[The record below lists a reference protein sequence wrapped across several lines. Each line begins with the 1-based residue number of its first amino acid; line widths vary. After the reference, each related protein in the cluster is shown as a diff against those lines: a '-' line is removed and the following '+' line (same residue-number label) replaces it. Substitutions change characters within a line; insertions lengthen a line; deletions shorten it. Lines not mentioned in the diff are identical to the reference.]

1 MKMRDIYSGRTVL
14 ALGLL
19 AASLSVQAEPLR
31 VVSSFSILNDM
42 VKEIG
47 GDKVMASTI
56 VPANGDAHSFEPRPS
71 DAKTL
76 ANAQLLVINGL
87 EFETW
92 LPRLQ
97 QAAGYKGPQVVAT
110 EGITPLAFEGGG
122 HEDHAGHDHD
132 HDHDHDHGH
141 DSEPEHA
148 HDHEQ
153 THAKED
159 TQSHGGHDHSHQH
172 GSQDPHAWQSLG
184 LAQIYVRNIS
194 KGLEQADPANA
205 EYYQRRAKDY
215 AQRIQELDDSIK
227 TRLQAV
233 PVEKR
238 KVITSHDAFSYMG
251 KAYDIRFIPLVGVS
265 SQAEPSARDIA
276 QIIQQARSE
285 QIQAI
290 FVENTVSAKLVEQV
304 ARETGAKVG
313 GTLYSDALGAPGS
326 GVDTYLGMMR
336 SNTDQLV
343 KALQP

>member
-1 MKMRDIYSGRTVL
+1 MKMRDLYSGRTVL

-56 VPANGDAHSFEPRPS
+56 VPVNGDAHSFEPRPS

-76 ANAQLLVINGL
+76 ASAQLLVINGL

-97 QAAGYKGPQVVAT
+97 QAAGYKGPQIVAT
-110 EGITPLAFEGGG
+110 EGITPLAFEGGQD
-122 HEDHAGHDHD
+122 DHADHSHDHD
-132 HDHDHDHGH
+132 HDHDH
-141 DSEPEHA
+141 EPA
-148 HDHEQ
+148 HDHDHQHARAEEGEQ
-153 THAKED
+153 AHSDHA
-159 TQSHGGHDHSHQH
+159 HSHQH

-276 QIIQQARSE
+276 QIIQQARRE

-313 GTLYSDALGAPGS
+313 GTLYSDALGVAGS

-336 SNTDQLV
+336 SNTDQLI

>member
-14 ALGLL
+14 ALGLM

-76 ANAQLLVINGL
+76 ASAQLLVINGL
-87 EFETW
+87 EFESW

-97 QAAGYKGPQVVAT
+97 QAAGYKGPQIVAT
-110 EGITPLAFEGGG
+110 EGITPLAFEGGQ
-122 HEDHAGHDHD
+122 HDHAGHDHD
-132 HDHDHDHGH
+132 HDHDHDH
-141 DSEPEHA
+141 EPA
-148 HDHEQ
+148 HDHQHVDEKDHSG
-153 THAKED
+153 HA
-159 TQSHGGHDHSHQH
+159 HSHQH

-194 KGLEQADPANA
+194 KGLEQVDPANA

-215 AQRIQELDDSIK
+215 AQRLQELDDSIK

-276 QIIQQARSE
+276 TIIQQARSE

-313 GTLYSDALGAPGS
+313 GTLYSDALGVPGS

-336 SNTDQLV
+336 SNTDQLI

>member
-76 ANAQLLVINGL
+76 ASAQLLVINGL
-87 EFETW
+87 EFESW

-97 QAAGYKGPQVVAT
+97 QAAGYKGPQIVAT
-110 EGITPLAFEGGG
+110 EGITPLAFEGGQD
-122 HEDHAGHDHD
+122 DHAGHDHD
-132 HDHDHDHGH
+132 HDHDHEPAH
-141 DSEPEHA
+141 DHA
-148 HDHEQ
+148 HDHQ
-153 THAKED
+153 HANEKD
-159 TQSHGGHDHSHQH
+159 PSGHDHSHQH

-215 AQRIQELDDSIK
+215 AQRLQELDDSIK

-233 PVEKR
+233 PVDKR
-238 KVITSHDAFSYMG
+238 KVITSHDAFAYMG

-276 QIIQQARSE
+276 TIIQQARSE

-336 SNTDQLV
+336 SNTDQLI

>member
-1 MKMRDIYSGRTVL
+1 MKMRGMYSGRMVL

-76 ANAQLLVINGL
+76 AKAQLLVVNGL
-87 EFETW
+87 EFESW

-110 EGITPLAFEGGG
+110 EGITPLAFEGGAD
-122 HEDHAGHDHD
+122 DHADHD
-132 HDHDHDHGH
+132 HDHDHDH
-141 DSEPEHA
+141 EPA
-148 HDHEQ
+148 HDHAQDHE
-153 THAKED
+153 HAPEKD
-159 TQSHGGHDHSHQH
+159 HSGHEHSHQH
-172 GSQDPHAWQSLG
+172 GSQDPHAWQSLD

-205 EYYQRRAKDY
+205 QYYQGRAKDY

-233 PVEKR
+233 PVDKR

-251 KAYDIRFIPLVGVS
+251 KAYNIRFIPLVGVS

-313 GTLYSDALGAPGS
+313 GTLYSDALGVPGS

-336 SNTDQLV
+336 SNTDQLI

>member
-76 ANAQLLVINGL
+76 ASAQLLVINGL
-87 EFETW
+87 EFESW

-97 QAAGYKGPQVVAT
+97 QAAGYTGPQVVAT
-110 EGITPLAFEGGG
+110 EGITPLAFEGG
-122 HEDHAGHDHD
+122 HDDHAGHDHD
-132 HDHDHDHGH
+132 HDHDHEPAH
-141 DSEPEHA
+141 DHA
-148 HDHEQ
+148 HDHQHTDEKDHSG
-153 THAKED
+153 HA
-159 TQSHGGHDHSHQH
+159 HSHQH

-251 KAYDIRFIPLVGVS
+251 KAYDMRFIPLVGVS

-336 SNTDQLV
+336 SNTDQLI

>member
-14 ALGLL
+14 ALGLM

-76 ANAQLLVINGL
+76 ASAQLLVINGL
-87 EFETW
+87 EFESW

-97 QAAGYKGPQVVAT
+97 QAAGYKGPQIVAT
-110 EGITPLAFEGGG
+110 EGITPLAFEGGQ
-122 HEDHAGHDHD
+122 HDHAGHDHD
-132 HDHDHDHGH
+132 HDHDH
-141 DSEPEHA
+141 EPA
-148 HDHEQ
+148 HDHQHVDEKDHSG
-153 THAKED
+153 HA
-159 TQSHGGHDHSHQH
+159 HSHQH

-194 KGLEQADPANA
+194 KGLEQVDPANA

-215 AQRIQELDDSIK
+215 AQRLQELDDSIK

-276 QIIQQARSE
+276 TIIQQARSE

-313 GTLYSDALGAPGS
+313 GTLYSDALGVPGS

-336 SNTDQLV
+336 SNTDQLI

>member
-1 MKMRDIYSGRTVL
+1 MKMRGMYSGRMVL

-76 ANAQLLVINGL
+76 AKAQLLVVNGL
-87 EFETW
+87 EFESW

-110 EGITPLAFEGGG
+110 EGITPLAFEGGAD
-122 HEDHAGHDHD
+122 DHADHD
-132 HDHDHDHGH
+132 HDHDHDH
-141 DSEPEHA
+141 EPA
-148 HDHEQ
+148 HDHAQDHE
-153 THAKED
+153 HAPEKD
-159 TQSHGGHDHSHQH
+159 RSGHEHSHQH
-172 GSQDPHAWQSLG
+172 GSQDPHAWQSLD

-205 EYYQRRAKDY
+205 QYYQGRAKDY

-233 PVEKR
+233 PVDKR

-251 KAYDIRFIPLVGVS
+251 KAYNIRFIPLVGVS

-313 GTLYSDALGAPGS
+313 GTLYSDALGVPGS

-336 SNTDQLV
+336 SNTDQLI

>member
-1 MKMRDIYSGRTVL
+1 MKMRGMYSGRMVL

-76 ANAQLLVINGL
+76 AKAQLLVVNGL
-87 EFETW
+87 EFESW

-110 EGITPLAFEGGG
+110 EGITPLAFEGGAD
-122 HEDHAGHDHD
+122 DHADHD
-132 HDHDHDHGH
+132 HDHDHDH
-141 DSEPEHA
+141 EPA
-148 HDHEQ
+148 HDHAQDHE
-153 THAKED
+153 HAPEKD
-159 TQSHGGHDHSHQH
+159 HSGHEHSHQH
-172 GSQDPHAWQSLG
+172 GSQDPHAWQSLD

-205 EYYQRRAKDY
+205 QYYQGRAKDY
-215 AQRIQELDDSIK
+215 VQRIQELDDSIK

-233 PVEKR
+233 PVDKR

-251 KAYDIRFIPLVGVS
+251 KAYNIRFIPLVGVS

-313 GTLYSDALGAPGS
+313 GTLYSDALGVPGS

-336 SNTDQLV
+336 SNTDQLI

>member
-1 MKMRDIYSGRTVL
+1 MKMRDLYSGRAVL

-56 VPANGDAHSFEPRPS
+56 VPVNGDAHSFEPRPS

-76 ANAQLLVINGL
+76 ASAQLLVINGL

-97 QAAGYKGPQVVAT
+97 QAAGYKGPRIVAT
-110 EGITPLAFEGGG
+110 EGITPLAFEGG
-122 HEDHAGHDHD
+122 HDDDHADHDHEPAHDHD
-132 HDHDHDHGH
+132 HQ
-141 DSEPEHA
+141 HA
-148 HDHEQ
+148 HADEGEPAHNDQ
-153 THAKED
+153 A
-159 TQSHGGHDHSHQH
+159 HGHQH

-215 AQRIQELDDSIK
+215 AQRIQELDHSIK

-233 PVEKR
+233 PAEKR

-276 QIIQQARSE
+276 QIIQQARRE

-313 GTLYSDALGAPGS
+313 GTLYSDALGVAGS

-336 SNTDQLV
+336 SNTDQLI

>member
-1 MKMRDIYSGRTVL
+1 
-14 ALGLL
+14 
-19 AASLSVQAEPLR
+19 
-31 VVSSFSILNDM
+31 
-42 VKEIG
+42 
-47 GDKVMASTI
+47 MA
-56 VPANGDAHSFEPRPS
+56 H
-71 DAKTL
+71 
-76 ANAQLLVINGL
+76 
-87 EFETW
+87 
-92 LPRLQ
+92 
-97 QAAGYKGPQVVAT
+97 
-110 EGITPLAFEGGG
+110 
-122 HEDHAGHDHD
+122 DHDHNHDHD
-132 HDHDHDHGH
+132 HDHDH
-141 DSEPEHA
+141 EPA
-148 HDHEQ
+148 HDHAQDHE
-153 THAKED
+153 HAPEKD
-159 TQSHGGHDHSHQH
+159 HSGHEHSHQH
-172 GSQDPHAWQSLG
+172 GSQDPHAWQSLD

-205 EYYQRRAKDY
+205 QYYQGRAKDY

-233 PVEKR
+233 PVDKR

-251 KAYDIRFIPLVGVS
+251 EAYNIRFIPLVGVS

-313 GTLYSDALGAPGS
+313 GTLYSDALGVPGS

-336 SNTDQLV
+336 SNTDQLI

>member
-1 MKMRDIYSGRTVL
+1 MKMRDISSGRVIL

-56 VPANGDAHSFEPRPS
+56 VPANGDSHSFEPRPS

-76 ANAQLLVINGL
+76 ASAQLLVINGL

-110 EGITPLAFEGGG
+110 EGITPLAFEGDG
-122 HEDHAGHDHD
+122 HEDHAAHD
-132 HDHDHDHGH
+132 H
-141 DSEPEHA
+141 DSEPAHA
-148 HDHEQ
+148 HEHEQ
-153 THAKED
+153 AHAKED
-159 TQSHGGHDHSHQH
+159 TPSHSGHDHSHQH

-205 EYYQRRAKDY
+205 EYYQRRAQDY
-215 AQRIQELDDSIK
+215 VQRIQELDDSIK

-276 QIIQQARSE
+276 QIIQQARRE

-313 GTLYSDALGAPGS
+313 GTLYSDALGAAGS

>member
-76 ANAQLLVINGL
+76 ASAQLLVINGL
-87 EFETW
+87 EFESW

-97 QAAGYKGPQVVAT
+97 QAAGYKGPQIVAT
-110 EGITPLAFEGGG
+110 EGITPLAFEGGQ
-122 HEDHAGHDHD
+122 HDHAGHDHD
-132 HDHDHDHGH
+132 HDHDHDHEPAH
-141 DSEPEHA
+141 DHA
-148 HDHEQ
+148 HDHQ
-153 THAKED
+153 HADEKD
-159 TQSHGGHDHSHQH
+159 PSGHEHSHQH

-184 LAQIYVRNIS
+184 LAQIYVHNIS

-215 AQRIQELDDSIK
+215 AQRLQELDDSIK

-233 PVEKR
+233 PVDKR

-276 QIIQQARSE
+276 TIIQQARSE

-336 SNTDQLV
+336 SNTDQLI

>member
-1 MKMRDIYSGRTVL
+1 MKMRGMYSGRMVL

-76 ANAQLLVINGL
+76 AKAQLLVVNGL
-87 EFETW
+87 EFESW

-110 EGITPLAFEGGG
+110 EGITPLAFEGGAD
-122 HEDHAGHDHD
+122 DHADHD
-132 HDHDHDHGH
+132 HDHDH
-141 DSEPEHA
+141 EPA
-148 HDHEQ
+148 HDHAQDHE
-153 THAKED
+153 HAPEKD
-159 TQSHGGHDHSHQH
+159 HSGHEHSHQH
-172 GSQDPHAWQSLG
+172 GSQDPHAWQSLD

-205 EYYQRRAKDY
+205 QYYQGRAKDY

-233 PVEKR
+233 PVDKR

-251 KAYDIRFIPLVGVS
+251 KAYNIRFIPLVGVS

-313 GTLYSDALGAPGS
+313 GTLYSDALGVPGS

-336 SNTDQLV
+336 SNTDQLI

>member
-76 ANAQLLVINGL
+76 ASAQLLVINGL
-87 EFETW
+87 EFESW

-97 QAAGYKGPQVVAT
+97 QAAGYKGPQIVAT
-110 EGITPLAFEGGG
+110 EGITPLAFEGGQ
-122 HEDHAGHDHD
+122 HDHAGHDHD
-132 HDHDHDHGH
+132 HDHDHDHEPAH
-141 DSEPEHA
+141 DHA
-148 HDHEQ
+148 HDHQ
-153 THAKED
+153 HADEKD
-159 TQSHGGHDHSHQH
+159 HSGHAHSHQH

-194 KGLEQADPANA
+194 KGLEQSDPANA

-215 AQRIQELDDSIK
+215 AQRLQELDDSIK

-276 QIIQQARSE
+276 TIIQQARSE

-336 SNTDQLV
+336 SNTDQLI

>member
-1 MKMRDIYSGRTVL
+1 MKMRDIPTGRVVL

-19 AASLSVQAEPLR
+19 AASLSIQAEPLR

-56 VPANGDAHSFEPRPS
+56 VPVNGDAHSFEPRPS

-87 EFETW
+87 QFETW

-110 EGITPLAFEGGG
+110 DGITPLTFEGGQG
-122 HEDHAGHDHD
+122 AHADHADHKDHD
-132 HDHDHDHGH
+132 HEHSHDH
-141 DSEPEHA
+141 EHA
-148 HDHEQ
+148 HDHQ
-153 THAKED
+153 HAHASQEEPV
-159 TQSHGGHDHSHQH
+159 QGHAHSHEH

-205 EYYQRRAKDY
+205 EYYQGRAKDY
-215 AQRIQELDDSIK
+215 AQRLQELDDSIK
-227 TRLQAV
+227 TRLQTV
-233 PVEKR
+233 PVENR

-285 QIQAI
+285 KIKAI

-313 GTLYSDALGAPGS
+313 GTLYSDALGAAGS

-336 SNTDQLV
+336 SNTDQLIH
-343 KALQP
+343 ALQP

>member
-76 ANAQLLVINGL
+76 ASAQLLVINGL
-87 EFETW
+87 EFESW

-97 QAAGYKGPQVVAT
+97 QAAGYKGPQIVAT
-110 EGITPLAFEGGG
+110 EGITPLAFEGGQ
-122 HEDHAGHDHD
+122 HDHAGHDHD
-132 HDHDHDHGH
+132 HDHDHAPAH
-141 DSEPEHA
+141 DHA
-148 HDHEQ
+148 HDHQ
-153 THAKED
+153 HADEKD
-159 TQSHGGHDHSHQH
+159 HSGHAHSHQH

-194 KGLEQADPANA
+194 KGLEQVDPANA

-215 AQRIQELDDSIK
+215 AQRLQELDDSIK

-276 QIIQQARSE
+276 TIIQQARSE

-313 GTLYSDALGAPGS
+313 GTLYSDALGVPGS

-336 SNTDQLV
+336 SNTDQLI

>member
-132 HDHDHDHGH
+132 
-141 DSEPEHA
+141 
-148 HDHEQ
+148 
-153 THAKED
+153 
-159 TQSHGGHDHSHQH
+159 HDHSHQH

>member
-1 MKMRDIYSGRTVL
+1 MKMRGMYSGRMVL

-76 ANAQLLVINGL
+76 AKAQLLVVNGL
-87 EFETW
+87 EFESW

-110 EGITPLAFEGGG
+110 EGITPLAFEGGAD
-122 HEDHAGHDHD
+122 DHADHD
-132 HDHDHDHGH
+132 HDHDH
-141 DSEPEHA
+141 EPA
-148 HDHEQ
+148 HDHAQDHE
-153 THAKED
+153 HAPEKD
-159 TQSHGGHDHSHQH
+159 HSGHEHSHQH
-172 GSQDPHAWQSLG
+172 GSQDPHAWQSLD

-205 EYYQRRAKDY
+205 QYYQGRAKDY
-215 AQRIQELDDSIK
+215 VQRIQELDDSIK

-233 PVEKR
+233 PVDKR

-251 KAYDIRFIPLVGVS
+251 KAYNIRFIPLVGVS

-313 GTLYSDALGAPGS
+313 GTLYSDALGVPGS

-336 SNTDQLV
+336 SNTDQLI

>member
-76 ANAQLLVINGL
+76 ASAQLLVINGL
-87 EFETW
+87 EFESW

-97 QAAGYKGPQVVAT
+97 QAAGYKGPQIVAT
-110 EGITPLAFEGGG
+110 EGITPLAFEGGQ
-122 HEDHAGHDHD
+122 HDHTGHDHD
-132 HDHDHDHGH
+132 HDHDHEPAH
-141 DSEPEHA
+141 DHA
-148 HDHEQ
+148 HDHQ
-153 THAKED
+153 HADEKD
-159 TQSHGGHDHSHQH
+159 HSGHAHSHQH

-194 KGLEQADPANA
+194 KGLEQVDPANA

-215 AQRIQELDDSIK
+215 AQRLQELDDSIK

-233 PVEKR
+233 PVDKR

-276 QIIQQARSE
+276 TIIQQARSE

-336 SNTDQLV
+336 SNTDQLI

>member
-1 MKMRDIYSGRTVL
+1 MKMRDMYSGRMVL

-76 ANAQLLVINGL
+76 ASAQLLVVNGL
-87 EFETW
+87 EFESW

-110 EGITPLAFEGGG
+110 ESITPLAFEGG
-122 HEDHAGHDHD
+122 HDDHADHS
-132 HDHDHDHGH
+132 H

-153 THAKED
+153 THAKEEA
-159 TQSHGGHDHSHQH
+159 QSHSGHAHSHQH

-233 PVEKR
+233 PVDKR

-313 GTLYSDALGAPGS
+313 GTLYSDALGVPGS

-336 SNTDQLV
+336 SNTDQLI

>member
-1 MKMRDIYSGRTVL
+1 MKMRDIHSGRAVL

-19 AASLSVQAEPLR
+19 ALSLSVQAEPLR

-47 GDKVMASTI
+47 GDKVIASTI
-56 VPANGDAHSFEPRPS
+56 VPANGDAHAFEPRPS
-71 DAKTL
+71 DAKSL

-97 QAAGYKGPQVVAT
+97 QAAGYQGPQVVAT
-110 EGITPLAFEGGG
+110 AGITPLAFEGG
-122 HEDHAGHDHD
+122 HDDHADHD
-132 HDHDHDHGH
+132 HDHDHDRAK
-141 DSEPEHA
+141 EPAHA
-148 HDHEQ
+148 HEAGHAPQGEKEPG
-153 THAKED
+153 THD
-159 TQSHGGHDHSHQH
+159 DSHQH
-172 GSQDPHAWQSLG
+172 GSQDPHAWQSLA

-194 KGLEQADPANA
+194 QGLEQADPANA
-205 EYYQRRAKDY
+205 DYYQRRAKDY

-227 TRLQAV
+227 ARLEAV
-233 PVEKR
+233 PVDKR

-276 QIIQQARSE
+276 QIVQQARRE

-313 GTLYSDALGAPGS
+313 GTLYSDALGEPGS

>member
-1 MKMRDIYSGRTVL
+1 ILGVFCWSSNAGGGLAGHDQRLSGPAVLVLLQRACFARDYSGSRRLLFSFYHLWPPRRFAACLFPMACTASAHGLSLGARLMKMRDIYSGRTVL

-76 ANAQLLVINGL
+76 ASAQLLVINGL

-132 HDHDHDHGH
+132 HGH
-141 DSEPEHA
+141 
-148 HDHEQ
+148 
-153 THAKED
+153 
-159 TQSHGGHDHSHQH
+159 
-172 GSQDPHAWQSLG
+172 
-184 LAQIYVRNIS
+184 
-194 KGLEQADPANA
+194 NA
-205 EYYQRRAKDY
+205 E
-215 AQRIQELDDSIK
+215 
-227 TRLQAV
+227 
-233 PVEKR
+233 
-238 KVITSHDAFSYMG
+238 
-251 KAYDIRFIPLVGVS
+251 
-265 SQAEPSARDIA
+265 
-276 QIIQQARSE
+276 
-285 QIQAI
+285 
-290 FVENTVSAKLVEQV
+290 
-304 ARETGAKVG
+304 
-313 GTLYSDALGAPGS
+313 
-326 GVDTYLGMMR
+326 
-336 SNTDQLV
+336 
-343 KALQP
+343 